1 MLDDRQKDALRQ
13 WYRRPEVTNEVQRL
27 IRREDWEAL
36 EEFVQMRSLFDL
48 ARHSDLP
55 EYLRDGEAPLIPSN
69 CNPRSSEE
77 DWQDAIEVGWE
88 VTGADFGLGRDA
100 VHLKIKD
107 WQERSWESFLQS
119 VDERKRSRQGDK
131 ADKS

>member
-13 WYRRPEVTNEVQRL
+13 WYRRTEVTDEVKRL
-27 IRREDWEAL
+27 VRREDWEAL
-36 EEFVQMRSLFDL
+36 EEFIQMRALFGL
-48 ARHSDLP
+48 SRHSDLP
-55 EYLRDGEAPLIPSN
+55 AYLLDGDAPLIPSN

-88 VTGADFGLGRDA
+88 VMGADFNLGRDA

-107 WQERSWESFLQS
+107 WQERSWERFLES
-119 VDERKRSRQGDK
+119 VDERKRSRQETP
-131 ADKS
+131 